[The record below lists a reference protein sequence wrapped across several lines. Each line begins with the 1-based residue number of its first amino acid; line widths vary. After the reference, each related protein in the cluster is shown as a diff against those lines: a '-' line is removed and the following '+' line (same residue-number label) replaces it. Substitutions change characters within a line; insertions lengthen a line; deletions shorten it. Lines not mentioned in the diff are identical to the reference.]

1 MIKKKAI
8 SALFLDEKNPRF
20 TEPVHGQDDAITELL
35 HDSHKKMINL
45 AEDIVRQGSLNP
57 SELPIGVW
65 EQDEL
70 VVIEGNRRVACLKIL
85 KNKELAKVASNILKT
100 DLVKKF
106 HNIAQ
111 KGTVPEEVDIFIAS
125 SREEAR
131 HWIELR
137 HTGENNGVGVLPWE
151 AWQVNN
157 FKRKHGSQTDLAMTF
172 CNAVI
177 AIYSGEDQL
186 KNDVLSVRKHKL
198 TTLGRLISDPKVREN
213 FGFDFKK
220 GELFFS
226 YAPENMIK
234 GIQKIFSDLA
244 NNLTVTDIK
253 NKSHRMKYI
262 SERNAC
268 LPERSHMLDKPES
281 VWNDNLSEENIKGN
295 NKNDSLVSVV
305 KAGSGISKPK
315 DGNSRMYVNREEK
328 VIFEKLKLTNVS
340 DRVRKFLTSSQKISI
355 DDSPQVSAVL
365 IRILLELVI
374 TEGIDQ
380 GVIEGAEN
388 NRLKQKIRNALLKL
402 DPNCEHVGR
411 RNKELE
417 MAWIRTQEHE
427 GGIAVQSMNAFVH
440 SVYADPIAS
449 EVRILSKTF
458 RPVLAGIDNLLGA
471 KGDSK

>member
-1 MIKKKAI
+1 
-8 SALFLDEKNPRF
+8 
-20 TEPVHGQDDAITELL
+20 
-35 HDSHKKMINL
+35 
-45 AEDIVRQGSLNP
+45 
-57 SELPIGVW
+57 
-65 EQDEL
+65 
-70 VVIEGNRRVACLKIL
+70 
-85 KNKELAKVASNILKT
+85 
-100 DLVKKF
+100 
-106 HNIAQ
+106 
-111 KGTVPEEVDIFIAS
+111 
-125 SREEAR
+125 
-131 HWIELR
+131 
-137 HTGENNGVGVLPWE
+137 
-151 AWQVNN
+151 
-157 FKRKHGSQTDLAMTF
+157 
-172 CNAVI
+172 
-177 AIYSGEDQL
+177 
-186 KNDVLSVRKHKL
+186 
-198 TTLGRLISDPKVREN
+198 
-213 FGFDFKK
+213 
-220 GELFFS
+220 
-226 YAPENMIK
+226 
-234 GIQKIFSDLA
+234 
-244 NNLTVTDIK
+244 
-253 NKSHRMKYI
+253 
-262 SERNAC
+262 
-268 LPERSHMLDKPES
+268 
-281 VWNDNLSEENIKGN
+281 
-295 NKNDSLVSVV
+295 
-305 KAGSGISKPK
+305 
-315 DGNSRMYVNREEK
+315 MYVNREEK